1 MAEIM
6 RSLVLKIFIW
16 FWAAMA
22 LVGLALYFSTRATMS
37 EQAELQERQWIGMT
51 MPLVAQMAA
60 DIFERVGPSG
70 LSRYINRVN
79 RRRRFNVSFLN
90 EQGEVLAGPDPS
102 PGVRN
107 LADRAAQS
115 NERLVEIVQG
125 ERLVAQ
131 SVVSP
136 EGRRFVLA
144 GNIRIRF
151 PRNPPGRP
159 PRPPLILRALG
170 ILDADIQTQVLRIL
184 AVFLTAGLVCYGL
197 ACYLTA
203 PLKRLRAATRKLA
216 NGDLAARVGNAPGG
230 RQDELTELGRD
241 FDQMAERIQTMVGAQ
256 RRLLTDIS
264 HELRSP
270 LARLNVA
277 LALIR
282 QRMKGR
288 SDDELDRIELE
299 AGRLNKLISHLLTLS
314 RIESGTMEP
323 ARDDIA
329 LDPLLAEVV
338 ADAEYEARSSG
349 KSVRILS
356 SQVCVA
362 VGNRE
367 LLRSAI
373 ENVVRNAVY
382 YTADK
387 TSVDIELKLAGKN
400 GDTAV
405 ITVRDLGE
413 GVRESE
419 LGEIFRPFYRV
430 ATARERQSGGT
441 GLGLAI
447 TQRAVQLHNGS
458 VAASNASGGGLCMEI
473 RLPVHPGSTDPTESL

>member
-1 MAEIM
+1 M

-22 LVGLALYFSTRATMS
+22 LVGLALYFSTRATLS
-37 EQAELQERQWIGMT
+37 EQAERRERQWIEMT
-51 MPLVAQMAA
+51 MPLVAQRAA
-60 DIFERVGPSG
+60 DVVERDGPSG
-70 LSRYINRVN
+70 LRRYIDRLN

-90 EQGEVLAGPDPS
+90 EAGELLAGPVPS
-102 PGVRN
+102 SRIRN
-107 LADRAAQS
+107 LAARAAQS
-115 NERLVEIVQG
+115 SDRLVEIVQG

-136 EGRRFVLA
+136 AGRRFVLA
-144 GNIRIRF
+144 GDIR
-151 PRNPPGRP
+151 PRLPGNPPGRP
-159 PRPPLILRALG
+159 RRPPPILRALG
-170 ILDADIQTQVLRIL
+170 ILDADIQTRVLRIL

-203 PLKRLRAATRKLA
+203 PLKKLRAATRKLA
-216 NGDLAARVGNAPGG
+216 DGDLGARVGRAPGG

-241 FDQMAERIQTMVGAQ
+241 FDQMAERIQTMVDAQ
-256 RRLLTDIS
+256 RRLLSDIS

-288 SDDELDRIELE
+288 SDEELDRIELE
-299 AGRLNKLISHLLTLS
+299 AGRLNELIGHLLTLS
-314 RIESGTMEP
+314 RIESGAMAP
-323 ARDDIA
+323 ARNDIP

-338 ADAEYEARSSG
+338 ADAEYEARGSG
-349 KSVRILS
+349 KAVRILS
-356 SQVCVA
+356 SQDCVA
-362 VGNRE
+362 VGDRE
-367 LLRSAI
+367 LLRSAV

-387 TSVDIELKLAGKN
+387 TAVEVEMKLDGDN
-400 GDTAV
+400 RDTAV
-405 ITVRDLGE
+405 ITVRDRGD

-430 ATARERQSGGT
+430 AAARERQSGGA
-441 GLGLAI
+441 GLGLTI
-447 TQRAVQLHNGS
+447 TRQAVQLHNGS
-458 VAASNASGGGLCMEI
+458 VAASNAPGGGLRIEI
-473 RLPVHPGSTDPTESL
+473 RLPARPGATDSAEPP

>member
-1 MAEIM
+1 M

-22 LVGLALYFSTRATMS
+22 LVGMALYFSTRATLS
-37 EQAELQERQWIGMT
+37 EQAELRERQWIGLT
-51 MPLVAQMAA
+51 MPLVAQRAA
-60 DIFERVGPSG
+60 DIFERDGHWG
-70 LSRYINRVN
+70 LNRYINRVN

-90 EQGEVLAGPDPS
+90 EEGEVLAGPDPS

-107 LADRAAQS
+107 LASRAAPG

-144 GNIRIRF
+144 GDIRARF
-151 PRNPPGRP
+151 PGPPRGRPGRP
-159 PRPPLILRALG
+159 PPILRALG

-197 ACYLTA
+197 ARYLTA
-203 PLKRLRAATRKLA
+203 PLKKLRTATRKLA
-216 NGDLAARVGNAPGG
+216 DGDLAARVGIARGG
-230 RQDELTELGRD
+230 RQDELTELGHD
-241 FDQMAERIQTMVGAQ
+241 FDQMAERIQNMLGAQ
-256 RRLLTDIS
+256 RRLLSDIS

-282 QRMKGR
+282 QRMRGR

-299 AGRLNKLISHLLTLS
+299 AERLNKLISHLLTLS
-314 RIESGTMEP
+314 RIESGALEP
-323 ARDDIA
+323 ARDEMA
-329 LDPLLAEVV
+329 LDRLLAELV
-338 ADAEYEARSSG
+338 ADAEYEARGSG

-356 SQVCVA
+356 SRACVA
-362 VGNRE
+362 AGNRD

-387 TSVDIELKLAGKN
+387 TAVEVELKLAGEQL
-400 GDTAV
+400 DRAV
-405 ITVRDLGE
+405 ITVRDHGE

-430 ATARERQSGGT
+430 AAARERQSGGT

-447 TQRAVQLHNGS
+447 TRKAVQLHHGS
-458 VAASNASGGGLCMEI
+458 VSASNASGGGLRIEI
-473 RLPVHPGSTDPTESL
+473 RLPARPGSTDTAEPM

>member
-1 MAEIM
+1 M

-22 LVGLALYFSTRATMS
+22 LVGMALYFSTRATIS
-37 EQAELQERQWIGMT
+37 KQAERQERQWIEMT
-51 MPLVAQMAA
+51 MPLVAQSAA

-70 LSRYINRVN
+70 LRRYINRLN

-102 PGVRN
+102 PGVRS
-107 LADRAAQS
+107 LAARAAQS
-115 NERLVEIVQG
+115 NKRLVEIVQG
-125 ERLVAQ
+125 EHLVAQ

-136 EGRRFVLA
+136 AGRRFVLA
-144 GNIRIRF
+144 GDIRIRF

-170 ILDADIQTQVLRIL
+170 IPDADIQTQVLRVL

-203 PLKRLRAATRKLA
+203 PLKKLRAATRKLA
-216 NGDLAARVGNAPGG
+216 DGDLTARVGNTPGG
-230 RQDELTELGRD
+230 RQDELTELGHD
-241 FDQMAERIQTMVGAQ
+241 FDQMAERIQTMVGVQ

-282 QRMKGR
+282 RRMQGR

-299 AGRLNKLISHLLTLS
+299 AGRLNKLIGHLLTLS
-314 RIESGTMEP
+314 RIESGAMAP
-323 ARDDIA
+323 ARNDIA
-329 LDPLLAEVV
+329 LDQLLAEVA
-338 ADAEYEARSSG
+338 ADAEYEARGSG
-349 KSVRILS
+349 KAVRILS
-356 SQVCVA
+356 SQACVA

-367 LLRSAI
+367 LLRSAV

-382 YTADK
+382 YTPNK
-387 TSVDIELKLAGKN
+387 TAVEVELKLAGEN
-400 GDTAV
+400 RDTAL
-405 ITVRDLGE
+405 ITVRDRGD

-441 GLGLAI
+441 GLGLTI
-447 TQRAVQLHNGS
+447 TRQAVQSHNGS
-458 VAASNASGGGLCMEI
+458 VAAVNATNGGLIVEI
-473 RLPVHPGSTDPTESL
+473 RLPVKPGRTDPAYSP

>member
-1 MAEIM
+1 M

-16 FWAAMA
+16 FWAATA

-37 EQAELQERQWIGMT
+37 EQAEIQERQWIGMT
-51 MPLVAQMAA
+51 MPLVAQTAA
-60 DIFERVGPSG
+60 EIFDRFGPAG
-70 LSRYINRVN
+70 LNRYINRVN

-90 EQGEVLAGPDPS
+90 EEGEVLAGPDPS

-107 LADRAAQS
+107 LASRAARS
-115 NERLVEIVQG
+115 DERLVEIVQG

-136 EGRRFVLA
+136 GGRRFVLA
-144 GNIRIRF
+144 GDIRARF
-151 PRNPPGRP
+151 PGNPRGRP
-159 PRPPLILRALG
+159 RHPPPMLRALG

-203 PLKRLRAATRKLA
+203 PLKKLRTATRKLA
-216 NGDLAARVGNAPGG
+216 DGDLAARVGNAPGG
-230 RQDELTELGRD
+230 RQDELTELGHD
-241 FDQMAERIQTMVGAQ
+241 FDRMAERIQTMVGAQ
-256 RRLLTDIS
+256 RRLLSDIS

-299 AGRLNKLISHLLTLS
+299 GGRLNKLIGHLLTLS
-314 RIESGTMEP
+314 RIESGAVEP

-329 LDPLLAEVV
+329 LDQLLAELV

-356 SQVCVA
+356 SQACVA
-362 VGNRE
+362 VGIQE
-367 LLRSAI
+367 FLRSAI

-382 YTADK
+382 YAADK
-387 TSVDIELKLAGKN
+387 TAVEVELKLDGKQK
-400 GDTAV
+400 DTAV
-405 ITVRDLGE
+405 ITVRDHGE

-430 ATARERQSGGT
+430 AAARERQSGGT

-447 TQRAVQLHNGS
+447 TRQAVQLHNGS
-458 VAASNASGGGLCMEI
+458 VAASHASGGGLRIEI
-473 RLPVHPGSTDPTESL
+473 RLPARAGSTDSAETL

>member
-1 MAEIM
+1 M

-22 LVGLALYFSTRATMS
+22 LVGLALYFTTRATIS
-37 EQAELQERQWIGMT
+37 EQAERRERQWIGMT
-51 MPLVAQMAA
+51 MPLVAQRAA
-60 DIFERVGPSG
+60 DIFERDGRSG
-70 LSRYINRVN
+70 LRRNINRLN

-90 EQGEVLAGPDPS
+90 EAGELLAGPVPS
-102 PGVRN
+102 PRVRN
-107 LADRAAQS
+107 LAAKAAQS
-115 NERLVEIVQG
+115 NDRLVEIVQG

-136 EGRRFVLA
+136 AGRRFVLA
-144 GNIRIRF
+144 GDIRARL
-151 PRNPPGRP
+151 PGNPPGRP
-159 PRPPLILRALG
+159 RRPLPILRALG
-170 ILDADIQTQVLRIL
+170 ILDSDIQTQVLRIL

-203 PLKRLRAATRKLA
+203 PLKKLRAATRKLA
-216 NGDLAARVGNAPGG
+216 DGDLAARVGKAPGG
-230 RQDELTELGRD
+230 RRDELTELGHD

-256 RRLLTDIS
+256 RRLLSDIS

-282 QRMKGR
+282 QRMKDR

-299 AGRLNKLISHLLTLS
+299 AGRLNQLIGHLLTLS
-314 RIESGTMEP
+314 RIESGTMAP
-323 ARDDIA
+323 ARNDIA
-329 LDPLLAEVV
+329 LDQLLAEVA
-338 ADAEYEARSSG
+338 ADAEYEARGSG
-349 KSVRILS
+349 KAVRVLS
-356 SQVCVA
+356 SQACVA

-367 LLRSAI
+367 LLRSAV

-387 TSVDIELKLAGKN
+387 TAVEVELKLAGEN
-400 GDTAV
+400 RDTAV
-405 ITVRDLGE
+405 IAVRDRGD

-441 GLGLAI
+441 GLGLTI
-447 TQRAVQLHNGS
+447 TRQAVQLHNGS
-458 VAASNASGGGLCMEI
+458 VAASNASGGGLRIEI
-473 RLPVHPGSTDPTESL
+473 RLPARPGSTDSAEPL

>member
-1 MAEIM
+1 M

-22 LVGLALYFSTRATMS
+22 LVGLALYLSTRATIS
-37 EQAELQERQWIGMT
+37 EQAERQERQWIEMT
-51 MPLVAQMAA
+51 MPLVAQRAA
-60 DIFERVGPSG
+60 DIFERDGPWG
-70 LSRYINRVN
+70 LRRYINRLN
-79 RRRRFNVSFLN
+79 RRRRFTVSFLN
-90 EQGEVLAGPDPS
+90 KEGELLAGPVPS
-102 PGVRN
+102 RRIRN
-107 LADRAAQS
+107 LAARAAQS
-115 NERLVEIVQG
+115 DDRLVEIVQG

-136 EGRRFVLA
+136 AGSRFILA
-144 GNIRIRF
+144 GDIRVRI
-151 PRNPPGRP
+151 PGNPPGRP
-159 PRPPLILRALG
+159 RRPPPILRALG

-203 PLKRLRAATRKLA
+203 PLKKLRAATRKLA
-216 NGDLAARVGNAPGG
+216 DGDLAARVGKAPGG
-230 RQDELTELGRD
+230 RQDELTELGHD
-241 FDQMAERIQTMVGAQ
+241 FDQMAERIQTTVGAQ
-256 RRLLTDIS
+256 RRLLSDIS

-288 SDDELDRIELE
+288 SDEELDRIELE
-299 AGRLNKLISHLLTLS
+299 AGRLNKLIGHLLTLS
-314 RIESGTMEP
+314 RIESGTMEL

-329 LDPLLAEVV
+329 LDQLVAELVT
-338 ADAEYEARSSG
+338 DAEYEARSSG

-356 SQVCVA
+356 SQACVA
-362 VGNRE
+362 FGNQE

-387 TSVDIELKLAGKN
+387 TAVEVELKLAGKQQ
-400 GDTAV
+400 DRAV
-405 ITVRDLGE
+405 ITVRDRGE
-413 GVRESE
+413 GVRDSE

-430 ATARERQSGGT
+430 AAARERQSGGT

-447 TQRAVQLHNGS
+447 TRQAIQLHNGS
-458 VAASNASGGGLCMEI
+458 VAASNAPGGGLRIEM
-473 RLPVHPGSTDPTESL
+473 RLPARPESTDPAGPL

>member
-1 MAEIM
+1 M
-6 RSLVLKIFIW
+6 RSLVLKIFVW

-22 LVGLALYFSTRATMS
+22 LVALTLYFSTRATLS
-37 EQAELQERQWIGMT
+37 EQAERQERLWIGMT
-51 MPLVAQMAA
+51 VPLVAQTAA
-60 DIFERVGPSG
+60 DIFERSGPSG

-90 EQGEVLAGPDPS
+90 EQGEVLAGPEPS

-107 LADRAAQS
+107 LAARAAQS
-115 NERLVEIVQG
+115 NERLVDIIQG

-136 EGRRFVLA
+136 AGRRFVLA
-144 GNIRIRF
+144 GDIRIRF
-151 PRNPPGRP
+151 PRNPAGRP

-203 PLKRLRAATRKLA
+203 PLKKLRAATRKLA
-216 NGDLAARVGNAPGG
+216 DGDLTARVGNTPGG
-230 RQDELTELGRD
+230 RQDELTELGHD
-241 FDQMAERIQTMVGAQ
+241 FDQMAERIQTMVGVQ

-282 QRMKGR
+282 RRMQGR
-288 SDDELDRIELE
+288 SDDELDRIQLE
-299 AGRLNKLISHLLTLS
+299 AGRLNKLIGHLLTLS
-314 RIESGTMEP
+314 RIESGTVES

-329 LDPLLAEVV
+329 LDQLLAEVV

-356 SQVCVA
+356 SQACVA

-382 YTADK
+382 YTAGK
-387 TSVDIELKLAGKN
+387 IAVDVELKLTGKN
-400 GDTAV
+400 RDTAV
-405 ITVRDLGE
+405 ITVRDFGE

-419 LGEIFRPFYRV
+419 LSKIFRPFYRV
-430 ATARERQSGGT
+430 ATARDRQSGGT

-447 TQRAVQLHNGS
+447 TQQAVRSHNGS
-458 VAASNASGGGLCMEI
+458 VVASNAPEGGLRMEI
-473 RLPVHPGSTDPTESL
+473 RLPARPGSTDPAESL

>member
-1 MAEIM
+1 M

-22 LVGLALYFSTRATMS
+22 LVGLALYFSTQATMS
-37 EQAELQERQWIGMT
+37 EQAERQERQWIAMT
-51 MPLVAQMAA
+51 IPLVAQTAA
-60 DIFERVGPSG
+60 EIFERDGPSR
-70 LSRYINRVN
+70 LRRYINRVN

-107 LADRAAQS
+107 LASRTAQS
-115 NERLVEIVQG
+115 DERLVEIVQG

-131 SVVSP
+131 GVVSP
-136 EGRRFVLA
+136 GGRRFVLA
-144 GNIRIRF
+144 GDIRGRF
-151 PRNPPGRP
+151 PGSPRGRP
-159 PRPPLILRALG
+159 RRPPPILRALG

-203 PLKRLRAATRKLA
+203 PLKKLRTATRKLA
-216 NGDLAARVGNAPGG
+216 DGDLAARVGNAPGG
-230 RQDELTELGRD
+230 RQDELTELGHD

-299 AGRLNKLISHLLTLS
+299 AERLNELIGHLLTLS
-314 RIESGTMEP
+314 RIESGTMAP
-323 ARDDIA
+323 ARRDIA
-329 LDPLLAEVV
+329 LDQLLAEVV
-338 ADAEYEARSSG
+338 ADAEYEARGSG
-349 KSVRILS
+349 RRVRILS
-356 SQVCVA
+356 SQACVA

-387 TSVDIELKLAGKN
+387 TAVEVDLKLAGKQQ
-400 GDTAV
+400 DTAV
-405 ITVRDLGE
+405 ITVRDRGE

-430 ATARERQSGGT
+430 AAARERQSGGA

-447 TQRAVQLHNGS
+447 TRQAVQLHNGS
-458 VAASNASGGGLCMEI
+458 VSASNASGGGLCIEI
-473 RLPVHPGSTDPTESL
+473 RLPARPRSTDSAEPL

>member
-1 MAEIM
+1 M

-22 LVGLALYFSTRATMS
+22 LVGLALYFTTRASIS
-37 EQAELQERQWIGMT
+37 EQAERRERQWIGMT
-51 MPLVAQMAA
+51 IPLVAQRAA
-60 DIFERVGPSG
+60 DIFERDGPTG
-70 LSRYINRVN
+70 LRRNIHRLN

-90 EQGEVLAGPDPS
+90 QAGELLAGPVPS
-102 PGVRN
+102 PRVRN
-107 LADRAAQS
+107 LAAKAAQG
-115 NERLVEIVQG
+115 NDRLVEIVQG

-131 SVVSP
+131 SVVSSA
-136 EGRRFVLA
+136 GRRFILA
-144 GNIRIRF
+144 GDIRARL
-151 PRNPPGRP
+151 PGNPPGRP
-159 PRPPLILRALG
+159 RRPPPILRALG

-203 PLKRLRAATRKLA
+203 PLKKLRAATRKLA
-216 NGDLAARVGNAPGG
+216 DGDLAARVGKAPGG
-230 RQDELTELGRD
+230 RQDELTELGLD

-256 RRLLTDIS
+256 RRLLSDIS

-299 AGRLNKLISHLLTLS
+299 AGRLNELIGHLLTLS
-314 RIESGTMEP
+314 RIESGAMAP
-323 ARDDIA
+323 AHNDIA
-329 LDPLLAEVV
+329 LDQLLAEVA
-338 ADAEYEARSSG
+338 ADAEYEARGSG
-349 KSVRILS
+349 KAVRILS
-356 SQVCVA
+356 NQACVA
-362 VGNRE
+362 LGNRE
-367 LLRSAI
+367 LLRSAV

-387 TSVDIELKLAGKN
+387 TAVEVELRLAGEN
-400 GDTAV
+400 RDTAV
-405 ITVRDLGE
+405 ISVRDHGD

-441 GLGLAI
+441 GLGLTI
-447 TQRAVQLHNGS
+447 TRQAVQLHNGS
-458 VAASNASGGGLCMEI
+458 VSASNASGGGLRIEI
-473 RLPVHPGSTDPTESL
+473 RLPARPGSTDSTEPL

>member
-1 MAEIM
+1 M

-22 LVGLALYFSTRATMS
+22 LVGMALYFSTAATMS
-37 EQAELQERQWIGMT
+37 EQAEIQERQWIGIT
-51 MPLVAQMAA
+51 VPLVAQTAA
-60 DIFERVGPSG
+60 DIFERDGPSG
-70 LSRYINRVN
+70 LNRYINRVN

-90 EQGEVLAGPDPS
+90 AEGEVLAGPDPS
-102 PGVRN
+102 PGVGN
-107 LADRAAQS
+107 LASRAAKS
-115 NERLVEIVQG
+115 NDRLVEIVQG

-131 SVVSP
+131 SVVSAG
-136 EGRRFVLA
+136 GRRFVLA
-144 GNIRIRF
+144 GDIRARF
-151 PRNPPGRP
+151 PGNRRGRP
-159 PRPPLILRALG
+159 RRPPPILRALG

-203 PLKRLRAATRKLA
+203 PLKKLRAATRKLA
-216 NGDLAARVGNAPGG
+216 DGDLAARVGNAPGG
-230 RQDELTELGRD
+230 RQDELTELGHD
-241 FDQMAERIQTMVGAQ
+241 FDQMAARIQTMVGAQ
-256 RRLLTDIS
+256 RRLLSDIS

-299 AGRLNKLISHLLTLS
+299 AGRLNKLIGHLLTLS
-314 RIESGTMEP
+314 RIESGTLEP

-329 LDPLLAEVV
+329 LDQLLAELV
-338 ADAEYEARSSG
+338 ADAEYEARGSE

-362 VGNRE
+362 VGIRE

-387 TSVDIELKLAGKN
+387 TVVEVELKLAGEQP
-400 GDTAV
+400 DTAV
-405 ITVRDLGE
+405 ITVRDHGE

-430 ATARERQSGGT
+430 AAARERQSGGT

-447 TQRAVQLHNGS
+447 TRKALQLHNGS
-458 VAASNASGGGLCMEI
+458 VAAFNASGGGLRIEI
-473 RLPVHPGSTDPTESL
+473 RLPARPAGTDAAEPL